1 MPERTPDRD
10 RAGRRRKRMLT
21 PAEKYEIWLQL
32 ITGELSQS
40 QAAETHGVDR
50 STIVRIRQVAK
61 DGALAALSQSKPG
74 RRADEPD
81 PELAAARAEIARLT
95 EAIKELS
102 VENVLL
108 RGKAGWGL

>member
-1 MPERTPDRD
+1 MPEGPPNGGRG
-10 RAGRRRKRMLT
+10 GRRRKRILT
-21 PAEKYEIWLQL
+21 PAEKYAIWLQL
-32 ITGELSQS
+32 ITGELSQN
-40 QAAETHGVDR
+40 QAAEQHGVDR

-74 RRADEPD
+74 RRPDEPD
-81 PELAAARAEIARLT
+81 PDLVAARAEIARLT